1 MGQAGGRESGNSLA
15 LFVVVFD
22 ELIGLWETQVTKRKL
37 ATFFVIAVGV
47 FTASRGGQV
56 RHAVA
61 SAQPLQTAPTTQPVT
76 VPLQR

>member
-1 MGQAGGRESGNSLA
+1 
-15 LFVVVFD
+15 
-22 ELIGLWETQVTKRKL
+22 VTKRKL

-61 SAQPLQTAPTTQPVT
+61 SVQPIQAAPTTQPV
-76 VPLQR
+76 VAPLQR